1 MTATVPATSASPR
14 LSRATILDAYI
25 RLADVVGPEAV
36 SLRRLGAELGFDAT
50 AVYRH
55 FRDKAELLEAV
66 ADQLLQQLADRY
78 VAVGDWRLDL
88 RTLALEARAMYLG
101 HPRLAR
107 VIAAAPEPL
116 PGNRRLTEKA
126 IGALRLAG
134 LSDREAAKAYEA
146 FASYVAGASSL
157 DAEIGPHAGDDWR
170 RSFAALEPSE
180 FPNVAAVASYL
191 YRSDPDGFL
200 FGLEL
205 LLDAIE
211 ARARSAA
218 DHDA

>member
-1 MTATVPATSASPR
+1 
-14 LSRATILDAYI
+14 
-25 RLADVVGPEAV
+25 
-36 SLRRLGAELGFDAT
+36 
-50 AVYRH
+50 VYRH

-66 ADQLLQQLADRY
+66 ADLLLQQLADRY
-78 VAVGDWRLDL
+78 VAVGEWRLDL

-107 VIAAAPEPL
+107 VVAAAPEPL

-170 RSFAALEPSE
+170 RSFAALEPAE
-180 FPNVAAVASYL
+180 FPNVAAVAPYL

-205 LLDAIE
+205 LLDGIE

-218 DHDA
+218 DRDA

>member
-1 MTATVPATSASPR
+1 MSATAPASSAPPR

-66 ADQLLQQLADRY
+66 ADQLLLQLADRY

-88 RTLALEARAMYLG
+88 RNLALEARAMYLG

-107 VIAAAPEPL
+107 VIAASPEPL
-116 PGNRRLTEKA
+116 PGNRRLTEQA
-126 IGALRLAG
+126 IRALRLAG
-134 LSDREAAKAYEA
+134 LSEREAAKAYEA

-157 DAEIGPHAGDDWR
+157 DAELGPHAGDDWR
-170 RSFAALEPSE
+170 RTFGALDAAQ
-180 FPNVAAVASYL
+180 FPNVTAVAPYL

-205 LLDAIE
+205 LLDGIE
-211 ARARSAA
+211 ARSRGT
-218 DHDA
+218 DEPDV